1 MTPNQTAEQLMRK
14 YYKLIFDIDV
24 GVAVDKD
31 KERYN
36 CAVKSAIITVD
47 EILSV
52 IENGNPIESQFN
64 YWNDVKYSL
73 NIKLI

>member
-14 YYKLIFDIDV
+14 YYKIIFDIDV
-24 GVAVDKD
+24 GLAVDKD
-31 KERYN
+31 LKRYN
-36 CAVKSAIITVD
+36 CAVNSALITVN

-64 YWNDVKYSL
+64 YWKDVEYSL
-73 NIKLI
+73 NQKLI